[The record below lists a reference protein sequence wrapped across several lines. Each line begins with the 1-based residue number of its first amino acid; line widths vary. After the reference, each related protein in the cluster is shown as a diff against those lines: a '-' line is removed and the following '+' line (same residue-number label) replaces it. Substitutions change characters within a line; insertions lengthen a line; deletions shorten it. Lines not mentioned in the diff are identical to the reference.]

1 MVSNHNIA
9 RVCHIIFTSMKYKK
23 IEKHCFKIME
33 NAISGNHFSKE
44 CTDDEIDEKNWFG
57 KLVGI
62 KKNMMKK
69 VSRKKQMHNYV

>member
-23 IEKHCFKIME
+23 IEKHCFKMME

-44 CTDDEIDEKNWFG
+44 CTDDEIDEQI
-57 KLVGI
+57 LVWQIGGNQKI
-62 KKNMMKK
+62 YDEKSIQKKANA
-69 VSRKKQMHNYV
+69 